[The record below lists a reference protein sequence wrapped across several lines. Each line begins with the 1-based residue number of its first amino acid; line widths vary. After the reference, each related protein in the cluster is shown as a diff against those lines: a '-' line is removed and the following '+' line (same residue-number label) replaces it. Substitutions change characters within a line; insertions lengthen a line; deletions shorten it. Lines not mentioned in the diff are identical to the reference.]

1 MYRKS
6 KNLGLGSVAFHNGT
20 GTAAAMSC
28 NWALAD
34 GGVWEGSGLE
44 MPASL
49 AAHAATGKA
58 AFESLEKS
66 GKNTWSATFCG
77 VAPGHSAQL
86 YSYFG
91 IAGAMMAHALG
102 FEDVFVY
109 SLLSTLNSRKSIY
122 TRESGVHEK
131 HWMIRFADMD
141 ASPAVSA
148 ELKELDGT
156 AKLGLIDLAYSLG
169 DDYLGDAAKMVGI
182 KDADELRRHSQE
194 IARKQLAWIKQAQQA
209 GGVAAKL

>member
-1 MYRKS
+1 M
-6 KNLGLGSVAFHNGT
+6 G
-20 GTAAAMSC
+20 GTAVAMSC

-49 AAHAATGKA
+49 AAHAATARA

-66 GKNTWSATFCG
+66 GKNIWSCTFAG

-91 IAGAMMAHALG
+91 VSGAMMAHALG
-102 FEDVFVY
+102 FEEVFVY
-109 SLLSTLNSRKSIY
+109 SLLSTLNNRESIY
-122 TRESGVHEK
+122 TRESGEHEK

-141 ASPAVSA
+141 ASPAVAA

-156 AKLGLIDLAYSLG
+156 VKLGLIGLAYSLE
-169 DDYLGDAAKMVGI
+169 DEYLGDAAKMVRI
-182 KDADELRRHSQE
+182 KDVDELRRHSQE
-194 IARKQLAWIKQAQQA
+194 IAHNQLAWIKQARRA
-209 GGVAAKL
+209 GGLVAKL